1 MTLLQ
6 SIVRHLAAP
15 LLVVALL
22 ASGQSMAQAQK
33 SAASKPAAGEP
44 VLVGVD
50 AEFSDATSTSDDAIR
65 LGIRLAIE
73 EINAAG
79 GVLGGRPLKLVERDN
94 RSVPAR
100 GVANAKEFAG
110 MTDLVAFFCGKFSP
124 VAMDHAKVANESGL
138 VMLDPWAAA
147 DKIVDN
153 GANPNYVFR
162 LSLRDSIAVSA
173 LLKNARARNLLRV
186 GVLAPNSGW
195 GRSSLAAAEAYA
207 ATTGDRMKI
216 VATQWYNWGGEKSLR
231 DRYAAL
237 RTAGAQVLL
246 LVANEPEGATLMRE
260 MGELPETERMPV
272 VSHWGI
278 TGGDFVSLSA
288 GALSKIDLAV
298 VQTFS
303 LAEGK
308 SPAARRATE
317 EAMKLFNVDHPAK
330 IYSGAG
336 VIHAYDLTRM
346 LALAINRAGSTD
358 RAAIRAAME
367 KLRNVDG
374 MVRRYAQPFTET
386 RHEAL
391 EEGDLFLAR
400 YTTDGRLLRIGSAH

>member
-1 MTLLQ
+1 MTFIRSLVL
-6 SIVRHLAAP
+6 RLAVP
-15 LLVVALL
+15 LLGAVLL
-22 ASGQSMAQAQK
+22 ASGPAFAQAQK
-33 SAASKPAAGEP
+33 SAVTKPATGEP
-44 VLVGVD
+44 VLVGID
-50 AEFSDATSTSDDAIR
+50 AEFGDATSTSDDAIR

-73 EINAAG
+73 EVNAAG

-124 VAMDHAKVANESGL
+124 VAMDHAKVANEAGL
-138 VMLDPWAAA
+138 VMLDAWAAA

-207 ATTGDRMKI
+207 ATTGDKLKI
-216 VATQWYNWGGEKSLR
+216 VGTQWYNWGGEKSLR

-237 RTAGAQVLL
+237 RGAGAQVLL

-260 MGELPETERMPV
+260 MAELPEAERIPV

-308 SPAARRATE
+308 SPAAKRAID
-317 EAMKLFNVDHPAK
+317 EALKIFNTDHPAK
-330 IYSGAG
+330 VYSGAG
-336 VIHAYDLTRM
+336 VIHAYDLTKM
-346 LALAINRAGSTD
+346 LVLAINRAGSTD
-358 RAAIRAAME
+358 RAAIRTALE

-400 YTTDGRLLRIGSAH
+400 YTADGRLVRSGTAR